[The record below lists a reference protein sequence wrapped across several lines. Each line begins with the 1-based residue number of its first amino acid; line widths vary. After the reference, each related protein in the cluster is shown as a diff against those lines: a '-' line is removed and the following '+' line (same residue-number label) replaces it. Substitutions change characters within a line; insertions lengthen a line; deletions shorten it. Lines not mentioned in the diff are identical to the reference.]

1 MSRILLADHSPH
13 AQRMGERILL
23 EEGFEVVAVTDGQT
37 ALLRLND
44 VRPDVILADIGL
56 PNRTGYEICDYVKN
70 SSPHS
75 STRVVLTGG
84 PLATLDKAE
93 AERVRADGY
102 LQKPFEASILLETLQ
117 PLLRVEA
124 TGVQEAPEAGR
135 REAEAR
141 GEGRSGIAERMV
153 EPRAAELDREQV
165 RAAVILGL
173 EASLGKIIEA
183 ITEEVMSNLTPDKRN
198 HKINSH

>member
-44 VRPDVILADIGL
+44 VKPDLILADIAL

-70 SSPHS
+70 SSPLS

-93 AERVRADGY
+93 AERVHADGY

-117 PLLRVEA
+117 PLLR
-124 TGVQEAPEAGR
+124 QEHP
-135 REAEAR
+135 
-141 GEGRSGIAERMV
+141 AERTSGDSQSGAAAR
-153 EPRAAELDREQV
+153 EPAAGPSGTIPAPRPASFDREQI

-183 ITEEVMSNLTPDKRN
+183 ITEEVMLNLTSNKRDT
-198 HKINSH
+198 H

>member
-44 VRPDVILADIGL
+44 VKPDIILADIGL

-70 SSPHS
+70 SSPLT

-93 AERVRADGY
+93 AERVHADGY

-117 PLLRVEA
+117 PLLR
-124 TGVQEAPEAGR
+124 QERA
-135 REAEAR
+135 
-141 GEGRSGIAERMV
+141 AERTPGDSESGAAAKEPAGETSETIP
-153 EPRAAELDREQV
+153 EPRAASIDREQI

-183 ITEEVMSNLTPDKRN
+183 ITEEVTLNLTSNKRDT
-198 HKINSH
+198 H

>member
-44 VRPDVILADIGL
+44 VKPDLILADIGL

-70 SSPHS
+70 SSPLS

-93 AERVRADGY
+93 AERVHADGY

-117 PLLRVEA
+117 PLLRMQAAAQQQPSANAGTAKAQTKVE
-124 TGVQEAPEAGR
+124 GGAGA
-135 REAEAR
+135 AESVA
-141 GEGRSGIAERMV
+141 A
-153 EPRAAELDREQV
+153 PRAAALDREQI

-173 EASLGKIIEA
+173 EASMGKIIEA
-183 ITEEVMSNLTPDKRN
+183 ITEEVMSNLTLEKRDT
-198 HKINSH
+198 H

>member
-44 VRPDVILADIGL
+44 VKPDLILADIGL

-70 SSPHS
+70 SSPLS

-93 AERVRADGY
+93 AARVRADGY

-117 PLLRVEA
+117 PLLR
-124 TGVQEAPEAGR
+124 QEHA
-135 REAEAR
+135 
-141 GEGRSGIAERMV
+141 AERTSGDSHSGAAAR
-153 EPRAAELDREQV
+153 EPAVGPAATIPAPLPASFDREQI

-173 EASLGKIIEA
+173 EASLGKITEA
-183 ITEEVMSNLTPDKRN
+183 ITEEVMLNLTSHKRDT
-198 HKINSH
+198 H